1 MSLSQENVDHFG
13 PALYPGVSVVGVTAL
28 FEICMKEVPAIPII
42 KTIFVLEK
50 KRNYN
55 LLYLGHL
62 WMIAWSTTAFVEN
75 VLFPG
80 RKTKG
85 ESRL

>member
-13 PALYPGVSVVGVTAL
+13 PALYSGVSVVGVTAL

-50 KRNYN
+50 KKEIITCSIW
-55 LLYLGHL
+55 G
-62 WMIAWSTTAFVEN
+62 IC
-75 VLFPG
+75 G
-80 RKTKG
+80 C
-85 ESRL
+85 